1 MDAIEG
7 RWQVEQVFAIAP
19 RPHALVAAESMA
31 VPDRWSGTGCD
42 DQRVWGRCIGTG
54 SEPYECVVHHAA
66 VATWCACPSRVR
78 PCKHALGLLLMWA
91 RGQVAEGELPRF
103 AEGRVADPVPV
114 ANPTPA
120 PVASQPSSAAPPP
133 PAPPERDLTGSRDER
148 IARMAAGLTELD
160 RWLDDRV
167 RTGLA
172 DPALGQYR
180 TWDQLAA
187 RLVDAQ
193 VGALANRVRRLA
205 GVVGSGPDW
214 HQQVLA
220 EMGLLHLLAQG
231 GRRLPE
237 LAPGLADSVAAAI
250 GWQLRQAEV
259 LQGVPHTDHWMVMG
273 RSDVRED
280 RIEVRRVWLRGRESK
295 RWAMVLSFAAYQ
307 QSLDTSLEVGT
318 EVHADLFRYPG
329 AVGLRSII
337 GRPHEEPVAAPEV
350 EALSVTEACAQIGNL
365 LCLEP
370 WLERV
375 PACLLAAPARHEGR
389 WVLTDA
395 EGSLPVAADASG
407 IGQLLAC
414 SGGGIVPITA
424 EWTPSGLVPLT
435 VHLPDR
441 AVDIGPVADS
451 SFVKREAS

>member
-1 MDAIEG
+1 MDVVEG

-19 RPHALVAAESMA
+19 RPHALVAAEAMA
-31 VPDRWSGTGCD
+31 VPDRWVGTGCD

-54 SEPYECVVHHAA
+54 AEPYECVVQHAA

-78 PCKHALGLLLMWA
+78 PCKHALGLLLMWV

-103 AEGRVADPVPV
+103 AAGRVADPVPV
-114 ANPTPA
+114 AEPTPA
-120 PVASQPSSAAPPP
+120 PLAPEPTSAAPP
-133 PAPPERDLTGSRDER
+133 PAPPERDLTGQRDER
-148 IARMAAGLTELD
+148 VARMAAGLTELD

-172 DPALGQYR
+172 DPALAQYR

-214 HQQVLA
+214 HQHLLA
-220 EMGLLHLLAQG
+220 EMGLLHLLAEG

-237 LAPGLADSVAAAI
+237 LAPDLADSVAAAI

-280 RIEVRRVWLRGRESK
+280 RIEVRRVWLRGRTSQ

-329 AVGLRSII
+329 AVGLRSIV
-337 GRPHEEPVAAPEV
+337 GRRHEDAVATADV
-350 EALSVTEACAQIGNL
+350 QALSVAAACAHVGDL

-370 WLERV
+370 WLEHV
-375 PACLLAAPARHEGR
+375 PVCLVAAPTRHEGR

-395 EGSLPVAADASG
+395 EGSLPMAADASG

-414 SGGGIVPITA
+414 SGGGMVPVTV
-424 EWTPSGLVPLT
+424 EWTPAGLVPLT

-451 SFVKREAS
+451 SFVKGSA

>member
-1 MDAIEG
+1 MDVVEG

-19 RPHALVAAESMA
+19 RPHALVAAEAMA
-31 VPDRWSGTGCD
+31 VPDRWVGTGCD

-54 SEPYECVVHHAA
+54 AEPYECVVQHAA

-78 PCKHALGLLLMWA
+78 PCKHALGLLLMWV

-103 AEGRVADPVPV
+103 AAGQVADPVPV
-114 ANPTPA
+114 AEPTPVLLA
-120 PVASQPSSAAPPP
+120 PEPASAAPPP
-133 PAPPERDLTGSRDER
+133 TPPERDLTGQRDER
-148 IARMAAGLTELD
+148 VARMAAGLTELD

-172 DPALGQYR
+172 DPALAQYR

-205 GVVGSGPDW
+205 GVVGSGSDW
-214 HQQVLA
+214 HPHLLA
-220 EMGLLHLLAQG
+220 EMGLLHLLAEG

-237 LAPGLADSVAAAI
+237 LAPELADSVAAAI

-259 LQGVPHTDHWMVMG
+259 LQGVPHTDHWVVMG

-280 RIEVRRVWLRGRESK
+280 RIEVRRVWLRGRTTQ

-329 AVGLRSII
+329 AAGLRSIV
-337 GRPHEEPVAAPEV
+337 GRRHDDAVVAADVVP
-350 EALSVTEACAQIGNL
+350 LSVADACAHVGEL
-365 LCLEP
+365 LCREP

-375 PACLLAAPARHEGR
+375 PVCLLAAPTRHEGR

-395 EGSLPVAADASG
+395 QGSLPVAADASG
-407 IGQLLAC
+407 VGQLLAC
-414 SGGGIVPITA
+414 SGGGMVPVTA
-424 EWTPSGLVPLT
+424 EWTPAGLVPLT

-451 SFVKREAS
+451 SFVKGSA